1 MVYQVG
7 LKKGFSINPQKQ
19 ISGDLIF
26 EWTNMEMSQDAQTQW
41 AYNFYSHDGNVSLTN
56 YGQLVG
62 AGSGWAG
69 NSQILAFKIYYPKG
83 TSTFYIERS
92 NPDNNYVYEQV
103 IKTGTPTSNDH
114 GIHNPLFGS
123 FKANFA
129 IGIQTAYFL
138 SETFEV
144 NGGVVYNLVL
154 NDLYKTD
161 GNGYYT
167 TISTANGV
175 NTILNNFHFSLGFK
189 YDF

>member
-1 MVYQVG
+1 VY
-7 LKKGFSINPQKQ
+7 K
-19 ISGDLIF
+19 
-26 EWTNMEMSQDAQTQW
+26 
-41 AYNFYSHDGNVSLTN
+41 
-56 YGQLVG
+56 
-62 AGSGWAG
+62 
-69 NSQILAFKIYYPKG
+69 
-83 TSTFYIERS
+83 
-92 NPDNNYVYEQV
+92 QV

-161 GNGYYT
+161 GNGDYT

-175 NTILNNFHFSLGFK
+175 NTIIHNMHVEFGISYNF
-189 YDF
+189 